1 MTQLMLGCLRGAGV
15 TAEEHSMAPL
25 GNLTICLTRRTQT
38 QGHCQSRV
46 RQAGTKFWRNFK
58 LWAVGL
64 KEVLVTW
71 RGTLEGGLSGDE
83 NPGPAPPRRVR
94 RLGWSRLIWTED
106 AEEESEASRTPR
118 MQHAECDRQAEEGGS
133 RDVVG
138 LPPTREAEFPG
149 AHGGD

>member
-1 MTQLMLGCLRGAGV
+1 MRKLRKLETAPWAPMTQLMLGCLRGAGV

-46 RQAGTKFWRNFK
+46 RQVGTKFWRNFK
-58 LWAVGL
+58 LQAVGL

-83 NPGPAPPRRVR
+83 NPGPAPPHGV
-94 RLGWSRLIWTED
+94 LAGQ
-106 AEEESEASRTPR
+106 TPGLEPP
-118 MQHAECDRQAEEGGS
+118 HLDRGC
-133 RDVVG
+133 
-138 LPPTREAEFPG
+138 
-149 AHGGD
+149 